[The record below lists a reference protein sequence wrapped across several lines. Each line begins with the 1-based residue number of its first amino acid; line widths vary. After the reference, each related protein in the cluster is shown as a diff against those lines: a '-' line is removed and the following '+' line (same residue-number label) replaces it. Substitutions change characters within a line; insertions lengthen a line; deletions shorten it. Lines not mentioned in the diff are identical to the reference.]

1 MYTARDVMSTDVFTI
16 RDTAMVSDAMRRL
29 VEEGIS
35 GAPVVD
41 GAGRLV
47 GIISEFQLL
56 EAIYSP
62 QVKEQRVGDLMTRD
76 VLIAAEDTLLSDVAN
91 LMIIHRIRRL
101 PVLRE
106 GELVGIVARR
116 DLLRYI
122 LQAGE
127 SLEEYL
133 EQVQTFAAC

>member
-1 MYTARDVMSTDVFTI
+1 MYSARDVMSIDLVTI
-16 RDTAMVSDAMRRL
+16 SQDAT
-29 VEEGIS
+29 VEEAIREIVAHGIS

-41 GAGRLV
+41 DQGRLV

-56 EAIYSP
+56 EAIYTP
-62 QVKEQRVGDLMTRD
+62 EVKTRHVRDFMTRE
-76 VLIAAEDTLLSDVAN
+76 VLTVAEDTILSDAAN

-101 PVLRE
+101 PVLRD
-106 GELVGIVARR
+106 GEIVGVIARR

-122 LQAGE
+122 IEAGD

-133 EQVQTFAAC
+133 ERVQTFATC